1 MGTEFAINQ
10 LEGPKPWALSFS
22 YGRALQDEA
31 LKAWHGNSENLEA
44 GQRAFYHRAKCT
56 SAAARCRYSRSM
68 ESELVIA

>member
-1 MGTEFAINQ
+1 MGTDLGKTAQ
-10 LEGPKPWALSFS
+10 ALVAN
-22 YGRALQDEA
+22 GTGILAAD
-31 LKAWHGNSENLEA
+31 KAWHGNSEDLEA